1 MAAGGIVARLRRTA
15 LAAPK
20 ELRLVALLLAFALAI
35 WLSTLAIAAIGFT
48 RIHALDERI
57 LLAMREP
64 GDPAV
69 PIGPPWLLTA
79 AREFTALG
87 SGTVLL
93 TLIVAVGGYLWL
105 EQRYGILTL
114 VFVSTFGGMAISSY
128 LKIFFGRPRPSV
140 VPHLAPVTSPS
151 FPSGH
156 SLVSAVVYMT
166 LGVLLTRVTT
176 DRRAKRYFVVLAATI
191 TVLIGVSRMYVG
203 VHYPT
208 DVLAGWAI
216 GLIWALACGTIA
228 RELQRRRVIR
238 PEPVPLIPAEQP
250 KEAADDQRVARSM

>member
-1 MAAGGIVARLRRTA
+1 MLLAGLRGRLRGSVSSLPR
-15 LAAPK
+15 
-20 ELRLVALLLAFALAI
+20 ELRLVLLLLALALAV
-35 WLSTLAIAAIGFT
+35 WLATLALGAIGYT

-57 LLAMREP
+57 LLSLRSRD
-64 GDPAV
+64 DPSV
-69 PIGPPWLLTA
+69 PLGPDWLLPV

-87 SGTVLL
+87 SSTVML
-93 TLIVAVGGYLWL
+93 TLIIAVGGYLWL
-105 EQRYGILTL
+105 ERRYGILAL
-114 VFVSTFGGMAISSY
+114 VIVSTFGGMAISSY

-140 VPHLAPVTSPS
+140 VPHLAPVSSPS

-176 DRRAKRYFVVLAATI
+176 DRRAKTYFVVLAATI
-191 TVLIGVSRMYVG
+191 TFLIGLTRVYVG

-216 GLIWALACGTIA
+216 GLVWALACGAVA

-238 PEPVPLIPAEQP
+238 PERVAA
-250 KEAADDQRVARSM
+250 AADEAERREDQRVA

>member
-1 MAAGGIVARLRRTA
+1 M
-15 LAAPK
+15 PK
-20 ELRLVALLLAFALAI
+20 ELRLVALLLAVALVA
-35 WLSTLAIAAIGFT
+35 WLATLAFGAIGYS

-57 LLAMREP
+57 LLSLRRP
-64 GDPAV
+64 DDPSV
-69 PIGPPWLLTA
+69 PLGPSWLLPA

-87 SGTVLL
+87 SSTVLL
-93 TLIVAVGGYLWL
+93 TLILAVGGYLLL
-105 EQRYGILTL
+105 ERRYGILAL
-114 VFVSTFGGMAISSY
+114 LLVSTFGGMAISSY

-140 VPHLAPVTSPS
+140 VPHLAPVSSPS

-176 DRRAKRYFVVLAATI
+176 DRRAKKYFVVLAATI
-191 TVLIGVSRMYVG
+191 TFLIGLTRMYVG

-216 GLIWALACGTIA
+216 GLLWALACGAIA

-238 PEPVPLIPAEQP
+238 PEPV
-250 KEAADDQRVARSM
+250 AAAADDAQQRGDSRRDDQRVA